1 MNSSLSKTANNKD
14 TTVNIPTKKVEPFSR
29 LLVLDFARAIAA
41 FFLVVVHSL
50 WMYGTDDVQF
60 HSPLGHTVHAM
71 GQMTAAFL
79 LLMGASFILT
89 RHQSLLYGVKRAIF
103 ILLAGYVLNIF
114 KFIIPIT
121 VFKTMPESFIH
132 AYGWE
137 SPLNVEQLRYLLLTG
152 DILQMAGISFLVIA
166 FVRHY
171 VKNKNII
178 LLLVGLTLLI
188 THLLRGFKTGLTGL
202 DYVLD
207 LLWGTEWN
215 VYFPVFPWIANIL
228 TGMYV
233 AMHINEY
240 ENKHKALF
248 DICLKLGAAFFVI
261 GIGLCIYD
269 WKYHFNDFFHPRSG
283 GILYLIGV
291 NLLVFCLL
299 DKLIYTYL
307 HNNIWFLKITR
318 YLSQQITS
326 IYFIQWVLVCWLMGI
341 IGYKTLTTWQLIAL
355 FPLMILATLLVDY
368 TIKWLIERYSVK

>member
-14 TTVNIPTKKVEPFSR
+14 TTLNIPTKKVEPFSR

-355 FPLMILATLLVDY
+355 FPFMILATLLIDY